1 MSLEKIYGRGRT
13 RTREE
18 NITDDGKWSGRPKLQ
33 ATFEPGIT
41 VQTVI
46 TKSLTDEQIK
56 EITTLGRLSEIE
68 HMLKTNTYVPDE
80 RNRSP
85 SPAPTYN
92 SKGQRTNTRELRYK
106 NKFMNE
112 RDELILD
119 LLQNVP
125 EYEAP
130 FWYRRMKHITG
141 KLFVPTDEHPE
152 INFMGL
158 LIGPRGNTLR
168 RIERESGA
176 KIGLRGK
183 GSVKGGNANSASS
196 EKMLLEEPLHC
207 QIVAD
212 TREQVAKAKKLCQEV
227 IDKAIY
233 SGPGENDFKRNQLT
247 ELAILNGT
255 LREESEHICSLCG
268 EKGHT
273 RHDCPNKRK
282 MDYVNTLVCSKCGN
296 VGHLAKDCRLSF
308 GRYATDA
315 NTGAAR
321 TIMDA
326 GQDKN
331 KAMDDEFASMM
342 RDLNG
347 EDQPEDQNGEGA
359 PQISENTESQAL
371 DRPKSQYSNSP
382 GQYSN
387 NPRQYSNSPRQYSNN
402 SDQYSNN
409 PGQYSHSSRH
419 FSNRS
424 DMNMGRGQLQNSY
437 QSGHRPDYYP
447 GSSEGYS
454 REYGGSNNGYDAD
467 YRSHSYNDNRS
478 RGRGR
483 SEYHNPARFSG
494 RRHDQPPSY
503 SQEMHNSPRFNNG
516 PSDYH
521 HPSSSFR
528 GSDGSRYG
536 DNGSRWHDDRPHGSN
551 SGYSGR
557 DNAEKNVQRPYNRGN
572 RQYSG
577 GESHYEAS
585 SRNGNHRDAQYN
597 HGNYGEEMSSYGQGE
612 HHGYA
617 EKRHYT
623 DDRNS
628 NYNGKRPRF
637 ESAAPQPKLQAP
649 PGFYSDNSVSRQRAP
664 PPPPSNRPRRPP
676 PPPGGSR

>member
-1 MSLEKIYGRGRT
+1 MSLETIYGRGRT
-13 RTREE
+13 RTRQE

-41 VQTVI
+41 VQTVT

-68 HMLKTNTYVPDE
+68 HMLKTNSYVPDE

-141 KLFVPTDEHPE
+141 KLFVPTEEHPE

-233 SGPGENDFKRNQLT
+233 SGPGENDFKRNQLK

-282 MDYVNTLVCSKCGN
+282 IDYVSTLVCSKCGN
-296 VGHLAKDCRLSF
+296 VGHLAKDCRLSV
-308 GRYATDA
+308 GQYATDA

-347 EDQPEDQNGEGA
+347 EDQPEDQNDEGA
-359 PQISENTESQAL
+359 PQISENTENQVTRSE
-371 DRPKSQYSNSP
+371 SQYSNSP
-382 GQYSN
+382 
-387 NPRQYSNSPRQYSNN
+387 RE
-402 SDQYSNN
+402 YSNN
-409 PGQYSHSSRH
+409 PGQYSNSSRH
-419 FSNRS
+419 FSNHS
-424 DMNMGRGQLQNSY
+424 DMNMNRGQSQNLY

-454 REYGGSNNGYDAD
+454 REYGGSNNGYNAD
-467 YRSHSYNDNRS
+467 YRSHSYNDNRNKA
-478 RGRGR
+478 RGRG
-483 SEYHNPARFSG
+483 EYHNPARFSDH
-494 RRHDQPPSY
+494 RHDQPPSY
-503 SQEMHNSPRFNNG
+503 SQEMRNSPRFNIG

-521 HPSSSFR
+521 HSSSFR
-528 GSDGSRYG
+528 GSDRSRYSG
-536 DNGSRWHDDRPHGSN
+536 NESRWYDDRPHGYN
-551 SGYSGR
+551 NGYNGR
-557 DNAEKNVQRPYNRGN
+557 DNADRNVQRPYNGGN

-577 GESHYEAS
+577 GESHYETS
-585 SRNGNHRDAQYN
+585 SQNRNHRDTQYSS
-597 HGNYGEEMSSYGQGE
+597 GNYREEMSSYGQGQ

-623 DDRNS
+623 EDRNS